1 MTHYTK
7 TNMSKKLTRIYHA
20 GLRKY
25 ADVLGVKHGW
35 VTVSFDGNYGVCCYE
50 LDAPYIIEA
59 GMEYSD
65 EDVKYG

>member
-1 MTHYTK
+1 MTHYTRN
-7 TNMSKKLTRIYHA
+7 NMSKKLTRIYHA

-50 LDAPYIIEA
+50 LDAPYINEA
-59 GMEYSD
+59 GYEYF

>member
-1 MTHYTK
+1 MG
-7 TNMSKKLTRIYHA
+7 KKLTRIYHA

-35 VTVSFDGNYGVCCYE
+35 VTVSFDENYGVCCYE

>member
-1 MTHYTK
+1 MR
-7 TNMSKKLTRIYHA
+7 KKLTRIYHA

-35 VTVSFDGNYGVCCYE
+35 VTVNFDGNYGVCCYE